1 MDRLRRFGRVL
12 ARGAAILVGV
22 GAAAVVVYKLLERKR
37 LELTQTMAR
46 QKFLEESYVVGMTEE
61 VSHLD

>member
-1 MDRLRRFGRVL
+1 M